1 MLTLRGEMDRL
12 VLSNRKLITC
22 RHKSSRRPQKMVQT
36 YNSRPVRN
44 GYLAEL
50 GSTMVTVDFSNQQLV
65 LESRMIS
72 GDVFHM
78 FMAYWLESDYP
89 PYLDKNQYYD
99 SDTGARYLN
108 GQIVDLDRERVV
120 SKFKQRL
127 GVDGSQSSS
136 SSLADDSQS
145 FAPSLTSELS
155 LSSVLI
161 SQLDFSAIE
170 DSLSRLENIESVYS
184 SCEMGESLSSQSQT
198 ESRSYQSQTQSVR
211 DVIFSEESLR
221 QNILLE
227 WGFELSILIGQSIHG
242 AAPSNN

>member
-1 MLTLRGEMDRL
+1 MLTLHGEMDRL
-12 VLSNRKLITC
+12 VLAQVLSNRKLITY

-65 LESRMIS
+65 LERRMIS
-72 GDVFHM
+72 GDIFHM
-78 FMAYWLESDYP
+78 FMAYWLESNYP

-120 SKFKQRL
+120 SKFKQRF

-145 FAPSLTSELS
+145 LPSELS

-170 DSLSRLENIESVYS
+170 ESLSRLENIEYVYS
-184 SCEMGESLSSQSQT
+184 SCEMGES
-198 ESRSYQSQTQSVR
+198 VR
-211 DVIFSEESLR
+211 DVIFNEESLR
-221 QNILLE
+221 QNILFE
-227 WGFELSILIGQSIHG
+227 WGLELSILI
-242 AAPSNN
+242 AKVAK